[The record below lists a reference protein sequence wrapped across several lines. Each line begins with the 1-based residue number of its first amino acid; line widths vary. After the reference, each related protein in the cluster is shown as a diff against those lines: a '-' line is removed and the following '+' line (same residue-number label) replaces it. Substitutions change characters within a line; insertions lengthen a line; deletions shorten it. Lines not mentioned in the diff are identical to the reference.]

1 MRRSGH
7 LVVTFRPGEAPPGP
21 AHLDVLVGGA
31 RSTARLDGGPVDR
44 TLRASA
50 AGFRAA
56 RVFHAAASLGRVGEQ
71 HVGFDDVEEAAGCSR
86 AYRIELATPES
97 TAATVERLRE
107 LPAVESAAV
116 QTLATAPLHAATALA
131 DDPAAA
137 QAETRAAH
145 EQVHVPEAHAIE
157 PGDER
162 VTVTAVD
169 SGIALGHAEFQRKL
183 LAGYDTVNL
192 GLGRVGDVTLVG
204 DSRGLDFLPRD
215 YVGHGSGV
223 AGIIGAH
230 GWRQPPGV
238 AGRSLI
244 LPVRVLA
251 AAATGGGDLT
261 GVGAAP
267 DIDAGLKVA
276 IDLGAAVVNMS
287 FGTPEESVDPHAPR
301 PHEAVAAY
309 AARRSCVM
317 VAAMGN
323 SGLEERYYP
332 AALESVIAV
341 GSVDRHGM
349 PSRFSTYGTHVDI
362 VAPGERI
369 LSVAPDG
376 YRASSGT
383 SFAAPFVSG
392 AAALVLAHARR
403 RGLELSPAQVRSLL
417 LETATPL
424 APEFDVRTGRGLL
437 NVAAAVRRV
446 EQAREDAS
454 RAPPGQVAL
463 QRSADSFAERTG
475 R

>member
-1 MRRSGH
+1 M
-7 LVVTFRPGEAPPGP
+7 LA
-21 AHLDVLVGGA
+21 GGA
-31 RSTARLDGGPVDR
+31 RSTSRLDGGPVDR
-44 TLRASA
+44 TLRATA
-50 AGFRAA
+50 AGYRAA
-56 RVFHAAASLGRVGEQ
+56 RVFHAAASLGRIGEQ

-86 AYRIELATPES
+86 TYRVELAVPEA

-107 LPAVESAAV
+107 LPAIESVSV
-116 QTLATAPLHAATALA
+116 QTLATAPLAAATALA
-131 DDPAAA
+131 ADPASAV
-137 QAETRAAH
+137 EDTRAAH
-145 EQVHVPEAHAIE
+145 EQVHAPEAHAIE

-162 VTVTAVD
+162 VTVAVVD
-169 SGIALGHAEFQRKL
+169 SGIAMGHSEFQRKL

-192 GLGRVGDVTLVG
+192 GLGRVGGVTLVG

-223 AGIIGAH
+223 AGIIGAN
-230 GWRQPPGV
+230 GWNQPPGV
-238 AGRSLI
+238 ALRSLM

-251 AAATGGGDLT
+251 AAATGSGDLT
-261 GVGAAP
+261 GVGAAV

-276 IDLGAAVVNMS
+276 MDLGATVVNMS
-287 FGTPEESVDPHAPR
+287 FGTPEASVDPHAPR

-309 AARRSCVM
+309 GARRNCVM

-349 PSRFSTYGTHVDI
+349 PSRFSTYGAHVDI
-362 VAPGERI
+362 AAPGERI

-376 YRASSGT
+376 YKTSSGT

-392 AAALVLAHARR
+392 AAALVIAHARR
-403 RGLELSPAQVRSLL
+403 LGHELTPAEVRRVL

-424 APEFDVRTGRGLL
+424 GPELDVRTGRGLL

-446 EQAREDAS
+446 EQVREDAS
-454 RAPPGQVAL
+454 RAPPGQAPL
-463 QRSADSFAERTG
+463 QRSAESFAERTG

>member
-1 MRRSGH
+1 MRRHGH
-7 LVVTFRPGEAPPGP
+7 LVMTFRSGESPPGP
-21 AHLDVLVGGA
+21 SHLDVLVGGA
-31 RSTARLDGGPVDR
+31 RATSRLDGGPVDR
-44 TLRASA
+44 TLRSNA

-71 HVGFDDVEEAAGCSR
+71 HVGFDEVEELAGCSR

-97 TAATVERLRE
+97 TTRTVTRLRE
-107 LPAVESAAV
+107 LPAVESV
-116 QTLATAPLHAATALA
+116 TEQTLATAPLAAAVA
-131 DDPAAA
+131 APDPAAA
-137 QAETRAAH
+137 LEETRLAH
-145 EQVHVPEAHAIE
+145 EQVHAAEAHAIE

-162 VTVTAVD
+162 VTVTPAD

-223 AGIIGAH
+223 AGIIGAQ
-230 GWRQPPGV
+230 GWRQPSGV
-238 AGRSLI
+238 AGRSLM

-251 AAATGGGDLT
+251 AATAGGGQLT
-261 GVGAAP
+261 GVGGAP

-276 IDLGAAVVNMS
+276 MDLGAAVVNMS
-287 FGTPEESVDPHAPR
+287 FGTPESSVDPDGPP
-301 PHEAVAAY
+301 PHKAVIDY
-309 AARRSCVM
+309 GERRGCVM

-323 SGLEERYYP
+323 SGLAERFYP
-332 AALESVIAV
+332 AALDPVIAV
-341 GSVDRHGM
+341 GSVDRQGS
-349 PSRFSTYGTHVDI
+349 PSRFSTYGPHVDL

-369 LSVAPDG
+369 LTVAPDG

-403 RGLELSPAQVRSLL
+403 RGHDVAAGDVRRILVESV
-417 LETATPL
+417 TPL
-424 APEFDVRTGRGLL
+424 GTGFDVRTGHGLL

-446 EQAREDAS
+446 EQSAV
-454 RAPPGQVAL
+454 G
-463 QRSADSFAERTG
+463 RSP
-475 R
+475 